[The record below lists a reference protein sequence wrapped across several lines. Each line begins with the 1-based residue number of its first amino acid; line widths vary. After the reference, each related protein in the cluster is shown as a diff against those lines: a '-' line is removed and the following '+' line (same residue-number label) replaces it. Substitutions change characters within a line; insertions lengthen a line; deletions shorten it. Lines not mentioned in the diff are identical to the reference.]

1 MIPMD
6 IRTDRY
12 ERRKSRAE
20 EVVCEVAEAIIVR
33 AALDAMS
40 DYKPTKSSDTYRVA
54 EAVEYFRKRNY
65 RGHAAMAGINEETME
80 RCRSAVLAKH
90 GGE

>member
-54 EAVEYFRKRNY
+54 EAVECDY